1 MSGNAILSEA
11 GAFAA
16 ADVVQGLKKAMRRMA
31 ASVVVVSSRQN
42 DTRFAMSASAVTS
55 LSVDPPSLLVCV
67 NQSASVF
74 PVLLARHDFAVNV
87 LSVIHQPLSVACS
100 GTQTGES
107 GFAIGNWVDDP
118 ETNVPYLQDAQASL
132 ICAVDLVQRYGT
144 HGIFVGR
151 VKRVTVH
158 GDIQPLIY
166 VDGRYGAFDGCA

>member
-100 GTQTGES
+100 GAQTGES
-107 GFAIGNWVDDP
+107 RFAIGNWVDDP

-166 VDGRYGAFDGCA
+166 VDGRYGAFDGGA